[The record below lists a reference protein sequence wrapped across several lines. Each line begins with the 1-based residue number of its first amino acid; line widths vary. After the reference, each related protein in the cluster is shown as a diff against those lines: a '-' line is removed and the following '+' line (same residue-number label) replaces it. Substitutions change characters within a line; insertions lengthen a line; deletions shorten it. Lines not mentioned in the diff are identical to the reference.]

1 MSDPFSI
8 QSRMIAFRKE
18 LFKSSA
24 ERTITI
30 PYLEYFRLKQIG
42 EVQETH
48 TQEPGIE
55 QPQTTIRQDENG
67 IAVTRGLDYYETK
80 EGGVIV
86 RNLHAQ
92 LPTSDRFKGYNKV
105 GCHKKR
111 VYNIL
116 PDENG
121 NLKFKM
127 MGKPYYFHI
136 VGWKKRQP

>member
-1 MSDPFSI
+1 MSDPDSI
-8 QSRMIAFRKE
+8 TSRMIALREDMFCGGGKE
-18 LFKSSA
+18 PIVN
-24 ERTITI
+24 TH
-30 PYLEYFRLKQIG
+30 EYFKVKQIG